1 MMYLQHIT
9 EIDKHD
15 DQVVIPALRRNLLNA
30 SDKLIALEP
39 AMPGVYFDAPD
50 IELNYDVAIVCMS
63 GGKDSLVALKR
74 LLDMG
79 FPASKIEMWHHLVD
93 GNEGSS
99 LMDWAFIDDYC
110 VKFSEAV
117 GIPLYFSWLKHGFE
131 GEMLKSDSKSH
142 SHFIQT
148 PEGLMELSRNSAKAG
163 TRLKFP
169 QQAAS
174 LQTRW
179 CSSAL
184 KIDVGRRG
192 ITSQNRFI
200 GKRVL
205 FVTGERREES
215 GNRARYNQLEPH
227 AGDTLRKSKS
237 PRKPRHIDAWR
248 PVLHYSE
255 EQVWQTLADWRL
267 VAPVPYRLGWSRS
280 SCQSCIFNGER
291 IWATIGQYFPE
302 KLKAITDYERQFNT
316 TISRKG
322 LTVSERA
329 AIASPINIEDEPA
342 LMQATKREYT
352 LPIFLPEGE
361 SWKMPAGAFGQEVSG
376 AS

>member
-1 MMYLQHIT
+1 MLSSNIA

-15 DQVVIPALRRNLLNA
+15 DQITIPTLRQGLLA
-30 SDKLIALEP
+30 TSDKIIALEP
-39 AMPGVYFDAPD
+39 AMPGVYFNAPD
-50 IELNYDVAIVCMS
+50 IELNYDVAVVCMS
-63 GGKDSLVALKR
+63 GGKDSFAALKR
-74 LLDMG
+74 LLDIG
-79 FPASKIEMWHHLVD
+79 FPKSKIEMWHHLVD
-93 GNEGSS
+93 GNEGST

-131 GEMLKSDSKSH
+131 GEMLKNDSKSH
-142 SHFIQT
+142 SHIIQT
-148 PEGLMELSRNSAKAG
+148 PEGLIELTRNNAKTD

-192 ITSQNRFI
+192 ITSQDRFI

-255 EQVWQTLADWRL
+255 EQVWQSLADWRL

-280 SCQSCIFNGER
+280 SCQTCIFNGDR

-302 KLKAITDYERQFNT
+302 KLKAIADYERQFAT
-316 TISRKG
+316 AISRKG

-329 AIASPINIEDEPA
+329 AIANPLIIDDQVA
-342 LMQATKREYT
+342 LMQASHREYT
-352 LPIFLPEGE
+352 LPIFLREGE
-361 SWKMPAGAFGQEVSG
+361 AWKLPAGAFGIESSG